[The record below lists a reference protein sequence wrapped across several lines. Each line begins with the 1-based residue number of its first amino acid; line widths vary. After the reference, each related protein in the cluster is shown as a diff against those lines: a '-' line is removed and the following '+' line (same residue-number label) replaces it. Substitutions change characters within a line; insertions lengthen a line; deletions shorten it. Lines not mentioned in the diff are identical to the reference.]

1 MGPIYTED
9 YREEKRINVERKII
23 ILGRG
28 LLVLRMDVTCI
39 HLDGN
44 ADAVEFCP
52 DYPFQHILAAAT
64 YTLQESSQPCR
75 VGTLSLFSI
84 HDKTRLKFLQQ
95 IKTSGI
101 FDIKWRPGKGNM
113 QPHLLQADSDGNLT
127 TYCLESPGMVSED
140 EGQATENVKIRE
152 LVSKNISCS
161 SMCLTVDWDQ
171 VDASLSSNIA
181 VGLSD
186 GLVSVVSLREAQM
199 QIEHSWKAHMF
210 EVWSVTYDSHRSDIL
225 YSGAD
230 DCNFCGWDLRESS
243 YQPIFRNTKS
253 HQMGICSIQ
262 KCPNRENCII
272 TGSYDEC
279 LRLWDTRLMDKP
291 VLKESVG
298 LGGGVWKLKFHPSN
312 GNLVLAAC
320 MHNGFAIVRLE
331 DDGIK
336 IVEEYKRHDS
346 LAYGADWFKG
356 DISKIERCWLDV
368 PEISCIEN
376 RLDQEEHFLDG
387 RDSSKYSGQQKDNNI
402 VTDQQIDAGS
412 SFDNGPSGKRI
423 FVERAHEKTCS
434 LVATCSFYDK
444 ALHIWKPK
452 TPVYDANLNSVDD

>member
-1 MGPIYTED
+1 
-9 YREEKRINVERKII
+9 
-23 ILGRG
+23 
-28 LLVLRMDVTCI
+28 
-39 HLDGN
+39 
-44 ADAVEFCP
+44 
-52 DYPFQHILAAAT
+52 
-64 YTLQESSQPCR
+64 
-75 VGTLSLFSI
+75 
-84 HDKTRLKFLQQ
+84 
-95 IKTSGI
+95 
-101 FDIKWRPGKGNM
+101 
-113 QPHLLQADSDGNLT
+113 
-127 TYCLESPGMVSED
+127 VSED

-210 EVWSVTYDSHRSDIL
+210 EVWTVTYDSHRSDIL

-262 KCPNRENCII
+262 KCPDRENCII

-402 VTDQQIDAGS
+402 VTDQQIDAGN
-412 SFDNGPSGKRI
+412 SFDNGSSGKRI
-423 FVERAHEKTCS
+423 FVERAYEKTCS

>member
-1 MGPIYTED
+1 
-9 YREEKRINVERKII
+9 
-23 ILGRG
+23 
-28 LLVLRMDVTCI
+28 MDVTCI
-39 HLDGN
+39 HLEGN

-64 YTLQESSQPCR
+64 YTLKQSSQPCR
-75 VGTLSLFSI
+75 VGILSLFSI

-127 TYCLESPGMVSED
+127 TYCLETSGMMSED
-140 EGQATENVKIRE
+140 EVQVTENVKIKE
-152 LVSKNISCS
+152 LVSENISCS

-171 VDASLSSNIA
+171 FDASLSSNIA

-186 GLVSVVSLREAQM
+186 GLVSVVTLSEAQM
-199 QIEHSWKAHMF
+199 QIEHTWKAHMF
-210 EVWSVTYDSHRSDIL
+210 EVWTVSYDSQRRDIL
-225 YSGAD
+225 YTGAD
-230 DCNFCGWDLRESS
+230 DRNFCGWDLRESS

-253 HQMGICSIQ
+253 HRMGICSIQ
-262 KCPNRENCII
+262 KSPARENCII

-279 LRLWDTRLMDKP
+279 LRLWDTRLMEKP
-291 VLKESVG
+291 VLQESVG

-312 GNLVLAAC
+312 GNLILAAC

-336 IVEEYKRHDS
+336 IVEEYKGHDS

-356 DISKIERCWLDV
+356 DVSKIERCWLGV
-368 PEISCIEN
+368 PCIESSF
-376 RLDQEEHFLDG
+376 DQEEHLLDDT
-387 RDSSKYSGQQKDNNI
+387 DSSKNCGQQKDNNI
-402 VTDQQIDAGS
+402 ATAQQIDSGNS
-412 SFDNGPSGKRI
+412 LDDGPSGKI
-423 FVERAHEKTCS
+423 NFEERAYERACS

-452 TPVYDANLNSVDD
+452 TPVYDAILDSADD

>member
-1 MGPIYTED
+1 
-9 YREEKRINVERKII
+9 
-23 ILGRG
+23 
-28 LLVLRMDVTCI
+28 MDVTCI

-75 VGTLSLFSI
+75 VGILSLFSI
-84 HDKTRLKFLQQ
+84 HDKTHLKFLQQ

-127 TYCLESPGMVSED
+127 TYCLETSGMMSED
-140 EGQATENVKIRE
+140 EVQVTDNVKIKE
-152 LVSKNISCS
+152 LVSENISCS

-171 VDASLSSNIA
+171 FDASLSSNIA

-186 GLVSVVSLREAQM
+186 GLVSVVSLSEAQM
-199 QIEHSWKAHMF
+199 QIEHTWKAHMF
-210 EVWSVTYDSHRSDIL
+210 EVWTVAYDSQRHDIL

-253 HQMGICSIQ
+253 HRMGICSIQ
-262 KCPNRENCII
+262 NCPARENCII

-279 LRLWDTRLMDKP
+279 LRLWDTRLMEKP
-291 VLKESVG
+291 VLQESVG

-336 IVEEYKRHDS
+336 IVEEYKGHDS

-356 DISKIERCWLDV
+356 DVSKIERCWLGV
-368 PEISCIEN
+368 PCIDSSFDQGVHL
-376 RLDQEEHFLDG
+376 LDD
-387 RDSSKYSGQQKDNNI
+387 RDSSKNCGQQKDNNI
-402 VTDQQIDAGS
+402 ATAQQIDSGNS
-412 SFDNGPSGKRI
+412 LDDGPSGKRN
-423 FVERAHEKTCS
+423 FEERPYERACS

-452 TPVYDANLNSVDD
+452 TPVYDAILNSADD